1 MRVGALRQPGS
12 WLGGAAL
19 AAALAAPGLGSQG
32 RAMEG
37 TDFARVLA
45 PPGAV
50 IEAYQNSGYRLE
62 RDGDEVTVYVEVSP
76 LESRTPFALPR
87 GPFGGLTESASLA
100 RTLVLDAESRY
111 EAVSSILGWVSRN
124 IRYEL
129 DRELDQSPAAVLE
142 RRSAFCTG
150 LASLTVTLLAAVDIP
165 AREVAGYVVEEA
177 ASGLAGYHRWVEV
190 FYPDRGW
197 VFSDPMTTHHY
208 VPATYVRLAR
218 DEIDLGRGH
227 DALLLER
234 RNSVETADI
243 YPYGPLEIRARR
255 NERRQL
261 AASVTVMVGGR
272 VRGEAVLTGY
282 GLRRAQPLEA
292 GRSTFVG
299 LRPGVYGLEVQ
310 LEGGGSF
317 LRRLQVRGPVRAS
330 LYLPGPGQSRAG
342 GWGR

>member
-1 MRVGALRQPGS
+1 
-12 WLGGAAL
+12 
-19 AAALAAPGLGSQG
+19 
-32 RAMEG
+32 MEG
-37 TDFARVLA
+37 TDFARVLP

-50 IEAYQNSGYRLE
+50 IDSYENSGYRLE

-76 LESRTPFALPR
+76 LESRAAFALPR
-87 GPFGGLTESASLA
+87 ARVADATAPAAALA
-100 RTLVLDAESRY
+100 RTLVLDAQTRY
-111 EAVSSILGWVSRN
+111 QAVSSILGWVSRS

-150 LASLTVTLLAAVDIP
+150 FASLTVTLLGAVDIP
-165 AREVAGYVVEEA
+165 AREVAGYIVGPTT
-177 ASGLAGYHRWVEV
+177 SGLGGYHRWIEV

-197 VFSDPMTTHHY
+197 VFSDPVTTHHY
-208 VPATYVRLAR
+208 VPAIYVRLAR

-234 RNSVETADI
+234 RDSVEAADV

-255 NERRQL
+255 NDRRQL
-261 AASVTVMVGGR
+261 AASVSVMVGGR
-272 VRGEAVLTGY
+272 ARGEAVLTGY
-282 GLRRAQPLEA
+282 GLRRAQALEA

-299 LRPGVYGLEVQ
+299 LRPGIYGLEVQ

-330 LYLPGPGQSRAG
+330 LYLPGPTPSRAG